1 MKMQQLRNLIKNN
14 MKMINDKYICVRSE
28 FTELQHIRDFILN
41 QAIAFG
47 FPENEASNIVLA
59 VDEACSNLIKYAF
72 KLDDSQEFCIEI
84 GKELNDFIVHI
95 SDQSNSFNPLDV
107 DRPDMQKYFKEL
119 KRGGL
124 GIHIMRSVMDNI
136 EYSPSNRK
144 SNKNILKLVK
154 SLNS

>member
-28 FTELQHIRDFILN
+28 FSELQHIRDFIVS
-41 QAIAFG
+41 QAVDFG
-47 FPENEASNIVLA
+47 FQESVASKIALA
-59 VDEACSNLIKYAF
+59 VDEACANLIKYSF

-84 GKELNDFIVHI
+84 GNKLNDFIVHI
-95 SDQSNSFNPLDV
+95 SDESNSFNPLDV

-136 EYSPSNRK
+136 EYSPSNKK

>member
-1 MKMQQLRNLIKNN
+1 

-47 FPENEASNIVLA
+47 FPEKEASNIVLA

-84 GKELNDFIVHI
+84 GNELNDFIVHI

-107 DRPDMQKYFKEL
+107 DRPDMPKYFKEL

-136 EYSPSNRK
+136 EYSPSTRK